1 MIAASGPTAQNGHTD
16 GTSQRVEEDR
26 IGALRRAATT
36 LGVAALLVT
45 TVLIASPA
53 NAVTSGEAWAVEN
66 NNYGQLGNGTTTGS
80 STPVKVRGLSGVR
93 AIAAG
98 ATHSLALLSDG
109 TVRAWGNNDYG
120 QLGDGTVTTRLTPVK
135 VLHLSSVIAIVA
147 GAAHSLAVRSDGTVR
162 GWGNNGH
169 GQLGNGK
176 TSVVQVTPVKALR
189 LGGVKAV
196 AGGWFHSLAR
206 T

>member
-53 NAVTSGEAWAVEN
+53 NAVTSGEAWAVGN

-80 STPVKVRGLSGVR
+80 STPVKVRGLS
-93 AIAAG
+93 
-98 ATHSLALLSDG
+98 DG
-109 TVRAWGNNDYG
+109 TVRAWGYNGMG
-120 QLGDGTVTTRLTPVK
+120 QLGDGTVTMVPARVN
-135 VLHLSSVIAIVA
+135 LSEADS
-147 GAAHSLAVRSDGTVR
+147 
-162 GWGNNGH
+162 
-169 GQLGNGK
+169 LGNHC
-176 TSVVQVTPVKALR
+176 VVAVSSFSSLIHTGVGSAGG
-189 LGGVKAV
+189 LGGM
-196 AGGWFHSLAR
+196 R
-206 T
+206 TKRSGCWA